1 MEAGMRSWVSAVA
14 ATVLLA
20 GCGTALARPGSGLVH
35 PVGTTVTEPAH
46 PHSGDSPIGG
56 SCPVLPGWSAI
67 TVTDTVPVPVV
78 TVPPGARIVV
88 ILPRWGWGTA
98 TDVDV
103 AHGGILREKCT
114 VLLPGGGRR
123 TIFLAAGQGGTRVGA
138 TVQPASNLFMPAWGG
153 EVIVRGTPGL
163 AN

>member
-1 MEAGMRSWVSAVA
+1 MRSWVTAVA
-14 ATVLLA
+14 AAVLLA
-20 GCGTALARPGSGLVH
+20 GCGTALAGPEGGQVHSG
-35 PVGTTVTEPAH
+35 GITVTEPAY
-46 PHSGDSPIGG
+46 PDSGHSPIGR
-56 SCPVLPGWSAI
+56 SCPVLPGWAAI
-67 TVTDTVPVPVV
+67 TLTDTVPVPVV

-88 ILPRWGWGTA
+88 IVPRWGWGTA

-123 TIFLAAGQGGTRVGA
+123 TTFVAAGQGSTRVGA

-153 EVIVRGTPGL
+153 EVIVRGPRD
-163 AN
+163 